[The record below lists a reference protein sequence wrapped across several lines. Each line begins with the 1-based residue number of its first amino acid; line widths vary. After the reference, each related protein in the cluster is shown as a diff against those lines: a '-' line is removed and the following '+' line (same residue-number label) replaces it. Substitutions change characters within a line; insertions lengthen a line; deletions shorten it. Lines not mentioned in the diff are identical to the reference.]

1 MKYCSDCGSEV
12 TLHIPE
18 GDNLPRHVCN
28 ACGIIHYQNPKVV
41 AGCIP
46 EQDGKVL
53 LCKRAIEPRYGLW
66 TLPAGF
72 MENDETT
79 AQAAARE
86 AQEEANA
93 DIKITSLYTMFSLPH
108 ISQVYVMY
116 RGELKNTD
124 YSPGIESLELMLCS
138 EKDIPWESL
147 AFPVVTETL
156 RLYFRD
162 YKKGS
167 FPIYTGDIWK
177 ASREAKDYRLKIL
190 GVVDEDENK

>member
-1 MKYCSDCGSEV
+1 MKYCSACGSEV
-12 TLHIPE
+12 KVCIPD
-18 GDNLPRHVCN
+18 GDNLPRHVCT
-28 ACGIIHYQNPKVV
+28 ACDVIHYQNPKVV

-46 EQDGKVL
+46 EMDGKIL

-86 AQEEANA
+86 ALEEANA
-93 DIKITSLYTMFSLPH
+93 RIKIISLYTMFSLPH
-108 ISQVYVMY
+108 ISQVYVIY
-116 RGELKNTD
+116 RGKLENTD
-124 YSPGIESLELMLCS
+124 YSPGTESLELMLCA

-156 RLYFRD
+156 RLYFND
-162 YKKGS
+162 CKNGS
-167 FPIYTGDIWK
+167 FPTYTGDIRK
-177 ASREAKDYRLKIL
+177 ASRETKDYQLSIL
-190 GVVDEDENK
+190 SVSD